1 MRAPQPKELFSM
13 KLITNFIFAL
23 IKFALAVGIAGGLT
37 DLTLSMR
44 ADAEKAH
51 RVGVISFKQMNRSLV
66 GP

>member
-1 MRAPQPKELFSM
+1 M
-13 KLITNFIFAL
+13 KLITNSILAL
-23 IKFALAVGIAGGLT
+23 VKFALAVGIAGGLT

-51 RVGVISFKQMNRSLV
+51 RAGIISFKRMNRSLV

>member
-1 MRAPQPKELFSM
+1 M
-13 KLITNFIFAL
+13 KLITNLILAL

-51 RVGVISFKQMNRSLV
+51 RAGVISFKQMNRSLV

>member
-1 MRAPQPKELFSM
+1 M
-13 KLITNFIFAL
+13 KTITNLILAL

-44 ADAEKAH
+44 ANAAKAS
-51 RVGVISFKQMNRSLV
+51 RAGIISLKELNRSLV

>member
-1 MRAPQPKELFSM
+1 M
-13 KLITNFIFAL
+13 KLITNLILVL
-23 IKFALAVGIAGGLT
+23 IKFAVAVGIAGGLT

-51 RVGVISFKQMNRSLV
+51 RAGIIRLNQLNRSLV